1 MKLKKIAL
9 LGLSLISMFAS
20 IAQTVTNGSVTGAP
34 AANSGINGGN
44 AAGWSGC
51 GFSPDLCDVGFP
63 SYSGNS
69 NVAPSPSPDGG
80 TWLGMASLD
89 ECAQTTITGLTAGT
103 TYTLCFYG
111 ACFGSGTSIFNGGP
125 AQPTITIGG
134 TSQSFVIPQAANTWT
149 LYTMTF
155 TATAGTMT
163 LQCVAPNVSAS
174 VWSSPAAF
182 YVALDGF
189 TISTP
194 GGSATWTNPS
204 PLCSSQAPIN
214 LDALVTGTAGGVWS
228 GTGVSGST
236 FNPGVGTQSVT
247 YTVNPGSCN
256 EVVSTQTIT
265 VTAGSNG
272 SWTIPTNLCDNDAP
286 INLNT
291 FITGDAGGTW
301 SGTGVSGTMFDPAV
315 GTQSITYSVGTAPCD
330 DVVTQTI
337 TVGTF
342 GNASWTP
349 PTGLCTSSAL
359 VDLSTLVT
367 GTAGGT
373 WSGTGVSG
381 NMFDPAAG
389 TQSVTYSAGTA
400 PCNATST
407 QTITVGAQADA
418 SWTIP
423 TGLCNSGAPIDLNTF
438 ITGTTGGSWSGT
450 GVTGSMFDPASGT
463 QSITYQVGTA
473 PCDNS
478 LTQTITVGT
487 TTTATWTPPSGLC
500 TSSALVDLST
510 LVTGTAGG
518 TWSGTGVSGSMFDPS
533 VGTQSV
539 TYTVGT
545 APCDASSTQ
554 TITVGAQ
561 ADASWTIPTG
571 LCNSGTPID
580 LNTFITGTTGGTWSG
595 TGITGSMFD
604 PSVGTQSITYAVG
617 SAPCD
622 NSLTQ
627 TINVGTITT
636 ATWTPPAGV
645 CTSSAAINLNTLVTG
660 TAGGTWSGT
669 GVTGNMFD
677 PSVGTQSITYAVG
690 TAPCD
695 ASSTQTITVTTQAD
709 AAWTPATG
717 VCDGDAAIDLNT
729 LITGTAGGT
738 WSGTGVT
745 GSMFD
750 PSVGTQSLTYTV
762 GTAPCD
768 ASSTQAISVDVTGD
782 ATWTPPAGVC
792 QSDSPIDLNTLSVN
806 MSGGT
811 WSGTGVTG
819 NMFDP
824 SSGTQSITYTVGTG
838 GCQDAITQNI
848 DVTPTPDPSWTT
860 TMLCTSSAPVNLNN
874 QITGDTGGTWSGTG
888 VSGNVFDPFFGTQ
901 SVTYTV
907 TAGSCSATSTQTITV
922 YNPVATITST
932 QASCFGATDGQAT
945 VSVSGGSGNY
955 TYSWNSTL
963 PQTSTTASGLAS
975 GTYIVTVTDVDG
987 GCTVQESVTIIEP
1000 AEILLTMTAQN
1011 ACYPDLGSA
1020 TVAATGG
1027 VGGFSYNW
1035 SPVSSTTAT
1044 ATGIDSAMATVIVTD
1059 ANGCTATDSIF
1070 VNVWDAPIIEISNDT
1085 TIHYGDEAQLIASG
1099 GVSYSWTPDEDLS
1112 CSDCPNPIA
1121 NPIQDTYYCVTAQDA
1136 NGCVSTEC
1144 MTMFVEIV
1152 CGDVFV
1158 PSAFSPNNDGENDV
1172 LCVYSDC
1179 IKTMTFTIYNRWGE
1193 RVYET
1198 NNMNICWDGTWK
1210 GKALNSAV
1218 FVYVLDGYLINGEPV
1233 NQKGN
1238 ISLIR

>member
-1 MKLKKIAL
+1 MFTTNAQNIVPNPDLEQYTSCPTGVAQVGNLVGWDKIPNHTGSADCINACNNTNVDVPNNAF
-9 LGLSLISMFAS
+9 GTQNAHSGVGYFGFAS
-20 IAQTVTNGSVTGAP
+20 YYQST
-34 AANSGINGGN
+34 
-44 AAGWSGC
+44 
-51 GFSPDLCDVGFP
+51 P
-63 SYSGNS
+63 SFREYTYCTFTSAM
-69 NVAPSPSPDGG
+69 V
-80 TWLGMASLD
+80 
-89 ECAQTTITGLTAGT
+89 AGT
-103 TYTLCFYG
+103 TYDISFWVSLSDNSQYG
-111 ACFGSGTSIFNGGP
+111 SDNALQLYFS
-125 AQPTITIGG
+125 
-134 TSQSFVIPQAANTWT
+134 NT
-149 LYTMTF
+149 
-155 TATAGTMT
+155 
-163 LQCVAPNVSAS
+163 VV
-174 VWSSPAAF
+174 
-182 YVALDGF
+182 
-189 TISTP
+189 
-194 GGSATWTNPS
+194 
-204 PLCSSQAPIN
+204 
-214 LDALVTGTAGGVWS
+214 S
-228 GTGVSGST
+228 GTGGNW
-236 FNPGVGTQSVT
+236 NPIT
-247 YTVNPGSCN
+247 
-256 EVVSTQTIT
+256 TIT
-265 VTAGSNG
+265 PDIVNTTMITDKTNWQQLNFQYTATGGELYMTIGNFYTDVNTNTVAAGAGSYSTVYYYVDDFVVQPAITPCNAG
-272 SWTIPTNLCDNDAP
+272 WTTTTACSTDGP
-286 INLNT
+286 INLNAL
-291 FITGDAGGTW
+291 ITGDAGGTW
-301 SGTGVSGTMFDPAV
+301 SGTGVSGNTFNPAS
-315 GTQSITYSVGTAPCD
+315 GTQSVTYTSPNGCD
-330 DVVTQTI
+330 STQTI
-337 TVGTF
+337 TVTPTANG
-342 GNASWTP
+342 SWTP

-359 VDLSTLVT
+359 VDLNSLVT

-381 NMFDPAAG
+381 NMFDPSVG
-389 TQSVTYSAGTA
+389 TQSITYAVGTA

-407 QTITVGAQADA
+407 QTISVVAQADA

-423 TGLCNSGAPIDLNTF
+423 TGLCNSGSPIDLNTF

-450 GVTGSMFDPASGT
+450 GITGSMFDPSVGT
-463 QSITYQVGTA
+463 QSITYSVGTA
-473 PCDNS
+473 PCDAS

-487 TTTATWTPPSGLC
+487 VTTATWTQPTGLC
-500 TSSALVDLST
+500 TSSSAIDLNT

-533 VGTQSV
+533 VGTQSI

-545 APCDASSTQ
+545 APCDATSTQ
-554 TITVGAQ
+554 TITVGIQ
-561 ADASWTIPTG
+561 ADASWTPPTG
-571 LCNSGTPID
+571 LCTASPVVD
-580 LNTFITGTTGGTWSG
+580 LSTLITGTTGGTWSG
-595 TGITGSMFD
+595 TGVTGTSFD
-604 PSVGTQSITYAVG
+604 PSVGTQSLTY
-617 SAPCD
+617 S
-622 NSLTQ
+622 
-627 TINVGTITT
+627 
-636 ATWTPPAGV
+636 
-645 CTSSAAINLNTLVTG
+645 
-660 TAGGTWSGT
+660 
-669 GVTGNMFD
+669 
-677 PSVGTQSITYAVG
+677 VG

-695 ASSTQTITVTTQAD
+695 DAITQTINISNLPD
-709 AAWTPATG
+709 ASWTIPTNLCEGDAPIDLTAFITG
-717 VCDGDAAIDLNT
+717 V
-729 LITGTAGGT
+729 AGGV

-750 PSVGTQSLTYTV
+750 PSVGTQSITYTV
-762 GTAPCD
+762 GTAPCEDVVTQSISVATILD
-768 ASSTQAISVDVTGD
+768 AS
-782 ATWTPPAGVC
+782 WTPATNIC
-792 QSDSPIDLNTLSVN
+792 TDSGPFDLNTIITGDT
-806 MSGGT
+806 GGS
-811 WSGTGVTG
+811 WSGTGVSG

-824 SSGTQSITYTVGTG
+824 SVGTQSLTYTVGSG
-838 GCQDAITQNI
+838 GCQATSTQTFTVN
-848 DVTPTPDPSWTT
+848 TPPNPSWTT

-901 SVTYTV
+901 NITYTV
-907 TAGSCSATSTQTITV
+907 TANGCTSTLSQDIV
-922 YNPVATITST
+922 VVNPAATITST
-932 QASCFGATDGQAT
+932 QVSCFGATDGQAT

-955 TYSWNSTL
+955 TYSWNSTP

-1020 TVAATGG
+1020 TVVATGG